1 MGMPVLIYWL
11 CSRGTDYAGGA
22 AIPMATDI
30 AFTLGIPAM
39 LRAPG
44 ACRAEN
50 IHHHTLAVVD
60 DIGGILVIAIFYS
73 QQIDVTSILWA
84 AGCIFMLLAGGGW
97 ESSLNFS
104 MQESEYSCGSF
115 PCSPEYIPRSP
126 A

>member
-1 MGMPVLIYWL
+1 
-11 CSRGTDYAGGA
+11 
-22 AIPMATDI
+22 MATDI
-30 AFTLGIPAM
+30 AFTLGILAM
-39 LRAPG
+39 LGRRVPVG
-44 ACRAEN
+44 LK
-50 IHHHTLAVVD
+50 IFITTLAVVD

-115 PCSPEYIPRSP
+115 SCSPEYIPRSP